1 MRWRFM
7 YSITT
12 KMKAISESIGGITHK
27 VCLHLLFIPT
37 TNEVLG
43 GKQESSGGRS
53 VGPGHDYK

>member
-1 MRWRFM
+1 M

-12 KMKAISESIGGITHK
+12 KMKAISESIGCITHK